1 MTLRSKISARRA
13 ALLGGGWSLVPVAAS
28 CVAALLSVGAA
39 RAQDATASDQGIETV
54 VVTGFR
60 YSVATSEA
68 VKRDSNDIVEAISA
82 LDLGKLPDLSIAE
95 SLARLPGLAGQRVD
109 GRVQVIAI
117 RGLSPDFAGTTL
129 NGREQVSTGDNRGVE
144 FDQYP
149 SELLSGAVVYKTPD
163 ARLLGQG
170 LSGTIDLHT
179 VRPLDFNEQR
189 FMIGVRGEYNSLGDL
204 TPNVSPWGKRFSV
217 SYVGQFA
224 NNTIGVAV
232 GFAHLDSP
240 FQEEHYKAWWWY
252 NTDLW
257 GAPQAGKPSDTVG
270 LEGAEV
276 WARAKSQVR
285 DGVIGTVEYKPS
297 DRFHSVLDLY
307 YSTFDQKES
316 MHGLMWTS
324 DPWTQYNGTNIGYTN
339 LTTQNV
345 QGTKL
350 VHTGSWTGLRPVVRN
365 DYNTRND
372 ELESIGWQN
381 ELTFGKWIGSL
392 DLSYSGAKR
401 DERTIETYAGSQTLD
416 TMGFVIPASPAFA
429 TFTPGMSYSDPSTIQ
444 LFDAQAW
451 GHDGRIETPKQTDAI
466 KAVRFDVARDIS
478 GFFLSKIDF
487 GVNYSTRAK
496 QKTSSVYFAN
506 LLNGRAPVSV
516 SSDLLYKPVSLAFAG
531 IPSVLTDNVVG
542 ALNKYYT
549 QSLVMSPDDYRKD
562 FTVKEKITTG
572 YLMADIDTEVMG
584 VALRGNAGVQIVHT
598 EQSSRAF
605 DINGS
610 PIGSLDI
617 GTSYDDVLPSLNL
630 VADFGEGN
638 LLRLG
643 VAKTMAR
650 PRVDDMRAAATA
662 GVDPT
667 LRTWS
672 GSGGNPRLLP
682 WRANSVDLSFEHYF
696 DKTSYVAAAL
706 FYKDLTTYIYNQ
718 NIQYDFTG
726 YVNTSAV
733 TPVSN
738 IGNYSTPQNGTGGYL
753 RGFELSAAF
762 DGGLVSEALDGFGI
776 LGSLSYTESDIK
788 PDGPGTAAHATLP
801 GLSKTVANGTFYY
814 ERNGISFRISERY
827 RSDFRGEI
835 TTLFAQRSYTR
846 ILADAQTDLQ
856 VGYEFRDGPYEG
868 LSFLFQVNNLTNS
881 PYRTVQDSNFSGG
894 GKAPLEYNLYGTQYL
909 LGMNYKL

>member
-1 MTLRSKISARRA
+1 M
-13 ALLGGGWSLVPVAAS
+13 
-28 CVAALLSVGAA
+28 
-39 RAQDATASDQGIETV
+39 

-60 YSVATSEA
+60 HSVATSEA

-179 VRPLDFNEQR
+179 VRPLDYNEQR
-189 FMIGVRGEYNSLGDL
+189 FMIGMRGEYNSLGDL

-224 NNTIGVAV
+224 NNTIGVAF

-257 GAPQAGKPSDTVG
+257 GAPQAGKPSNAVA

-276 WARAKSQVR
+276 WARAKNQVR
-285 DGVIGTVEYKPS
+285 DGLIGTIEYKPS

-316 MHGLMWTS
+316 MHGLMWTD
-324 DPWTQYNGTNIGYTN
+324 DPWTSYDGGATHIGYTN
-339 LTTQNV
+339 VTTQNV
-345 QGTKL
+345 QGTTL
-350 VHTGSWTGLRPVVRN
+350 IYTGNWTGLRPVVRN

-372 ELESIGWQN
+372 ELESLGWKN
-381 ELTFGKWIGSL
+381 DLTLGKWTGSL

-401 DERTIETYAGSQTLD
+401 NERTIETYAGSQNLD
-416 TMGFVIPASPAFA
+416 TMGFTIPAAPAFP
-429 TFTPGMSYSDPSTIQ
+429 TFTPGMSYSNPATIQ

-451 GHDGRIETPKQTDAI
+451 GHDGRIETPRQTDAI
-466 KAVRFDVARDIS
+466 EAVRFDVTRDIS
-478 GFFLSKIDF
+478 DFFLSKIDA
-487 GVNYSTRAK
+487 GVNYSVRTK

-506 LLNGRAPVSV
+506 LLNNRAPVSV
-516 SSDLLYKPVSLAFAG
+516 SSDLLQQPVSLGFAG
-531 IPSVLTDNVVG
+531 IPSVLTYDVLG
-542 ALNKYYT
+542 TLGKYYT

-562 FTVKEKITTG
+562 FTIKEKITTG
-572 YLMADIDTEVMG
+572 YVMADIDTEVMG
-584 VALRGNAGVQIVHT
+584 VAIRGNAGVQIVHT

-605 DINGS
+605 DINSSTAS
-610 PIGSLDI
+610 PVGNLDI

-630 VADFGEGN
+630 VADFGEGS
-638 LLRLG
+638 LVRLG

-667 LRTWS
+667 QRTWS
-672 GSGGNPRLLP
+672 GNGGNPRLQP

-696 DKTSYVAAAL
+696 DKASYVSAAL
-706 FYKDLTTYIYNQ
+706 FYKDLTSYIYTQ

-726 YVNTSAV
+726 YTNTSAV
-733 TPVSN
+733 TPISN
-738 IGNYSTPQNGTGGYL
+738 IGNYSTPQNGSGGYL
-753 RGFELSAAF
+753 RGIELSAAL
-762 DGGLVSEALDGFGI
+762 DGDLLSEMLDGFGI
-776 LGSLSYTESDIK
+776 LGSVSLTESNIK
-788 PDGPGTAAHATLP
+788 PDGPGTAANATLP

-814 ERNGISFRISERY
+814 EKNGFSFRVSERY

-856 VGYEFRDGPYEG
+856 VGYEFQEGPYEG

-881 PYRTVQDSNFSGG
+881 PYRTVQDSNFAGG
-894 GKAPLEYNLYGTQYL
+894 GKAPLEYDLYGTQYL
-909 LGMNYKL
+909 FGVNYKL